1 MKCNKYRPMNRKPT
15 FLFSSCTFLF
25 FLMLLVLLTASGVF
39 AQTITPQKLPFDK
52 ICAGGPH
59 PTDPNQ
65 VFNEYQ
71 AQFKVAGFDS
81 NVIFTVE
88 LSDPT
93 GLFTTPTA
101 TIPLAAL
108 AGTPPD
114 TSTDRTLTFAIPTNL
129 PGSDKYQLRI
139 KSSNGFVSPSFT
151 IFGTM
156 NTKSFSAY
164 FKAYNGAFFINDKKT
179 SVSFCSGGSV
189 TLTVYNP
196 DPSVPNSSPGNFP
209 QLKYN
214 WYKDDVLISG
224 QSSSS
229 IVVNDP
235 GFYYAK
241 LNYGPCSDDNFR
253 SQGIDVISS
262 SGSGGA
268 TITSSKGNPFCSSE
282 TTTLTAASGNS
293 YIWRKEGTI
302 ITGATSQ
309 TYTANVPGTYT
320 CDIDFGGC
328 NDTAKIDL
336 KTTASLSANGS
347 IVTEGETLP
356 VEQGNTLT
364 VTSTT
369 NVSNP
374 TYQWYFNNSPV
385 TGATQSNLDITL
397 AGSYKVIISGCAF
410 LFKVKYST
418 VINYNVPKIPN
429 VISPNNDG
437 TNDTWIIPDLYS
449 NTNTHVTILSSLGE
463 IVFETDNYDNYNG
476 WPQTNIEFK
485 NFNPVYYY
493 IIAPNGESAK
503 KGSITLLK

>member
-1 MKCNKYRPMNRKPT
+1 MNRKPT
-15 FLFSSCTFLF
+15 FLFSSAFLF
-25 FLMLLVLLTASGVF
+25 FLMLLVLPSTRGLF
-39 AQTITPQKLPFDK
+39 AQTITPQKLPYDR
-52 ICAGGPH
+52 ICAGGVH

-71 AQFKVAGFDS
+71 AQFKIAGFDP

-88 LSDPT
+88 LSDPA
-93 GLFTTPTA
+93 GLFITPTA

-151 IFGTM
+151 VFGTFS
-156 NTKSFSAY
+156 NKSFSAY
-164 FKAYNGAFFINDKKT
+164 FKAYNGSFFINDKKT
-179 SVSFCSGGSV
+179 SVSFCNGGSV

-196 DPSVPNSSPGNFP
+196 DPSVPNSSPANFT

-229 IVVNDP
+229 IIVKDP

-253 SQGIDVISS
+253 SQGIEVISS

-293 YIWRKEGTI
+293 YIWSKDGTVI
-302 ITGATSQ
+302 AGANSQ
-309 TYTANVPGTYT
+309 TYTTNVSGIYT

-336 KTTASLSANGS
+336 KTVATISSKGNVVAD
-347 IVTEGETLP
+347 GETLL
-356 VEQGNTLT
+356 VDQGNTLT

-374 TYQWYFNNSPV
+374 TYQWYLNDSPV
-385 TGATQSNLDITL
+385 AGATQSSFDITL
-397 AGSYKVIISGCAF
+397 KGNYKVIISGCTF
-410 LFKVKYST
+410 LFKVDYKT
-418 VINYNVPKIPN
+418 IINYNVPKIPN
-429 VISPNNDG
+429 IISPNNDG
-437 TNDTWIIPDLYS
+437 ANDSWIIPDIYS
-449 NTNTHVTILSSLGE
+449 NTNTRVMILSSLGE

-476 WPQTNIEFK
+476 WPQSDIEFK

-493 IIAPNGESAK
+493 IITPNGESAK